1 MLKKS
6 LPGFFNY
13 DLAGVN
19 PSKSHKLL
27 DFFSLAIWQSV
38 HGLPGDPPIGWVGL
52 FFNSLLKAG
61 QKIPDEVFTDEIRS
75 GNRS

>member
-1 MLKKS
+1 MNLPGSNSGVSNRVLKKS
-6 LPGFFNY
+6 IHGFFNY

-27 DFFSLAIWQSV
+27 DSFGLAIWQSI

-52 FFNSLLKAG
+52 FFNSLLKT
-61 QKIPDEVFTDEIRS
+61 TD
-75 GNRS
+75 